1 MEKFGYLC
9 KAKTLAVL
17 GAACLATATSAFA
30 ATAVVQKLNYTDQLQ
45 SFYNPDR
52 GFYSHQVINFKPES
66 TTPPKPYS
74 NKIIHLR
81 ATIAAFS
88 DNATWKENNEEKH
101 GKTQDLTNAML
112 DDFRSYLE
120 QVRAQNSTVIVR
132 FCYDYNY
139 NGKGNQ
145 EPSQEWIL
153 KHTRQLSAVFN
164 EYKDVI
170 IFVEQGMYGPY
181 GEQHTSTISNPL
193 YVGEGLAT
201 LLQNTDHDVD
211 VGPRNPS
218 VIARGLGFSPETVLN
233 AAGDTTAWNYNV
245 SFNIDHPYF
254 KFKADSLKEDIYR
267 VGFFNDGYLGTQYD
281 YGTWGSVCATSI
293 CRQEAVAFM
302 ETYGKNVPYGGEAL
316 TTADGWKKINTVEF
330 LSYEG
335 FRTHTSYLNIS
346 WNYNLI
352 NEWKKSAFHPR
363 DTIDKAYESYTD
375 GEGTLQNT
383 AFKYIDDHLGYRYV
397 LRESKMMDS
406 LGTESVLKLD
416 MKIQNVGFGN
426 MTKERPITIV
436 LRPITE
442 SAKDTIYGDP
452 QEFKPCDAFDPQNIL
467 SRKVVLKSAL
477 DDNGNIADFDNVKS
491 ETTFDGINQVMAAVK
506 LPKTLSEGKYAVYLR
521 ISQYG
526 NWPADSNY
534 SAVRFANDSNYYDKK
549 TGANYIGSFVL
560 SKSAPM
566 VKPSKDACPSL
577 LPKSSSSAAQPKSSS
592 SEKTSII
599 PQAGLVSASTIH
611 VEIHANS
618 LTVQNARR
626 VEIFDLMGHKLMAR
640 DLPTQAATIPLN
652 KTPRGALLV
661 RAYGAGTVK
670 TQVVNLT
677 P

>member
-1 MEKFGYLC
+1 MEKFGYLR
-9 KAKTLAVL
+9 KARNLAVL
-17 GAACLATATSAFA
+17 GLACLAVTSAFA
-30 ATAVVQKLNYTDQLQ
+30 ASTVVQQLDYTDQLQ

-218 VIARGLGFSPETVLN
+218 VLARGLGFSPETVVD
-233 AAGDTTAWNYNV
+233 ASGDTTAWNYNV
-245 SFNIDHPYF
+245 SFNIEHPYF
-254 KFKADSLKEDIYR
+254 KMKADSLGKDIYR
-267 VGFFNDGYLGTQYD
+267 AGFYNDCYVGTEYD
-281 YGTWGSVCATSI
+281 YGTWGGNCKSSVC
-293 CRQEAVAFM
+293 REEGVAFM
-302 ETYGKNVPYGGEAL
+302 ENYAHHVPYGGEACSPPSGY
-316 TTADGWKKINTVEF
+316 AKINTAKF
-330 LSYEG
+330 ISYEA
-335 FRTHTSYLNIS
+335 FRTHTSYLNYEHT
-346 WNYNLI
+346 WALTKPDGG
-352 NEWKKSAFHPR
+352 EWRLEEFHPR
-363 DTIDKAYESYTD
+363 DTIDEAYESYTD

-406 LGTESVLKLD
+406 LGTGSLLKLD

-426 MTKERPITIV
+426 MTKKRPVTIV
-436 LRPITE
+436 LRSVTE
-442 SAKDTIYGDP
+442 SAGDTVYGTP
-452 QEFKPCDAFDPQNIL
+452 LELKQSGNFDPQDIL
-467 SRKVVLKSAL
+467 CRKVVLKSAF
-477 DDNGNIADFDNVKS
+477 DANGNIADYSNVQS
-491 ETTFDGINQVMAAVK
+491 ETISDGINDVKVAAQ
-506 LPKTLSEGKYAVYLR
+506 LPDTLPEGKYAVYLR

-534 SAVRFANDSNYYDKK
+534 SVVRFANDSAYYDKE
-549 TGANYIGSFVL
+549 TGANLVGSFVL
-560 SKSAPM
+560 SKKAPV
-566 VKPSKDACPSL
+566 VKPPT
-577 LPKSSSSAAQPKSSS
+577 SSSSAAQPKSSS
-592 SEKTSII
+592 SGNATTIYQARNIPGKTIRLENHG
-599 PQAGLVSASTIH
+599 QT
-611 VEIHANS
+611 

-626 VEIFDLMGHKLMAR
+626 VEIFDLMGHRLMAQ
-640 DLPTQAATIPLN
+640 DLQGTTTISL
-652 KTPRGALLV
+652 KSLPRTSLII
-661 RAYGAGTVK
+661 RTR
-670 TQVVNLT
+670 
-677 P
+677 

>member
-1 MEKFGYLC
+1 MAVFG
-9 KAKTLAVL
+9 V
-17 GAACLATATSAFA
+17 ACLTATSAFA
-30 ATAVVQKLNYTDQLQ
+30 ANTVVQPLNYTDQLQ

-52 GFYSHQVINFKPES
+52 GFYTPQVVHFKPTSIEA
-66 TTPPKPYS
+66 KPYG
-74 NKIIHLR
+74 NKFLHLR
-81 ATIAAFS
+81 ADISAFS
-88 DNATWKENNEEKH
+88 SNAKWNDTDPDAH
-101 GKTQDLTNAML
+101 GTTQDLTAEML
-112 DDFRSYLE
+112 NSFRNYLDLI
-120 QVRAQNSTVIVR
+120 RKQNGTVVVR
-132 FCYDYNY
+132 FSYDPWYE
-139 NGKGNQ
+139 GKKDQ
-145 EPSQEWIL
+145 EPEQETIL
-153 KHTRQLSAVFN
+153 KHVKQLSTVFN

-170 IFVEQGMYGPY
+170 TFVEQGMYGPY
-181 GEQHTSTISNPL
+181 GEQHSSTISNPL

-218 VIARGLGFSPETVLN
+218 VLARGLGFSPETVLN

-245 SFNIDHPYF
+245 SFNIEHSYF
-254 KFKADSLKEDIYR
+254 KLKADSLKEDIYR
-267 VGFFNDGYLGTQYD
+267 VGFYNDGYLGTQYD

-316 TTADGWKKINTVEF
+316 TTASGYKKINTVEF

-335 FRTHTSYLNIS
+335 FRTHTSYLNIQ
-346 WNYNLI
+346 WNNNLI
-352 NEWKKSAFHPR
+352 DEWKKTEFQPR
-363 DTIDKAYESYTD
+363 DTIDKAYKSYTD

-383 AFKYIDDHLGYRYV
+383 AFKYINDHLGYRYV

-406 LGTESVLKLD
+406 LGTESILKLD

-426 MTKERPITIV
+426 MTKERPVTIV
-436 LRPITE
+436 LRPITV
-442 SAKDTIYGDP
+442 SAGDTVYGEP
-452 QEFKPCDAFDPQNIL
+452 QEIKPCDSFDPQNLL

-534 SAVRFANDSNYYDKK
+534 SAVRFANDSTYYDKE

-560 SKSAPM
+560 SKSAPV

-577 LPKSSSSAAQPKSSS
+577 LPKSSSSASSSSAAQPESSN

-599 PQAGLVSASTIH
+599 PQVSQISTSAIH

-618 LTVQNARR
+618 LTVQNAQR

-652 KTPRGALLV
+652 KMPRGALLV

>member
-1 MEKFGYLC
+1 MEKFGYLN
-9 KAKTLAVL
+9 KVKFLTVF
-17 GAACLATATSAFA
+17 GVACLAATSAFA
-30 ATAVVQKLNYTDQLQ
+30 ANTVMQPLNYTDQLQ

-218 VIARGLGFSPETVLN
+218 VLARGLGFSPETVLN

-281 YGTWGSVCATSI
+281 YGTWGSICATSI

-426 MTKERPITIV
+426 MTKERPVTIV
-436 LRPITE
+436 LRPVTE
-442 SAKDTIYGDP
+442 SAGSAIYGEP
-452 QEFKPCDAFDPQNIL
+452 QEIKPCDRIDPQKIL

-477 DDNGNIADFDNVKS
+477 DENGNIADYDNVKS
-491 ETTFDGINQVMAAVK
+491 ETTFDGINDVKAAVK
-506 LPKTLSEGKYAVYLR
+506 LPSTLAEGKYAVYLR

-534 SAVRFANDSNYYDKK
+534 
-549 TGANYIGSFVL
+549 GSFVL
-560 SKSAPM
+560 SKKAPV
-566 VKPSKDACPSL
+566 VKPSKDVCPSL

-592 SEKTSII
+592 GNASLI
-599 PQAGLVSASTIH
+599 PQVSLVSANAIH
-611 VEIHANS
+611 MEILGNN
-618 LTVQNARR
+618 LVVQNARR
-626 VEIFDLMGHKLMAR
+626 VEIFDLMGHKLMVR
-640 DLPTQAATIPLN
+640 DLHTPSTAVSLN
-652 KTPRGALLV
+652 KMPLTALLV

-670 TQVVNLT
+670 TQVVNLK
-677 P
+677 

>member
-1 MEKFGYLC
+1 MEKFGYLR
-9 KAKTLAVL
+9 KARNLAVL
-17 GAACLATATSAFA
+17 GLACLAVTSAFA
-30 ATAVVQKLNYTDQLQ
+30 ASTVVQQLDYTDQLQ

-218 VIARGLGFSPETVLN
+218 VLARGLGFSPETVLN

-245 SFNIDHPYF
+245 SFNIEHPYF

-267 VGFFNDGYLGTQYD
+267 VGFYNDGYLGTQYD
-281 YGTWGSVCATSI
+281 YGTWGENCAYSVCREEGVS
-293 CRQEAVAFM
+293 FM

-352 NEWKKSAFHPR
+352 NEWKASEFHPR
-363 DTIDKAYESYTD
+363 DTIDEAYESYTD

-406 LGTESVLKLD
+406 LGTGSLLKLD

-426 MTKERPITIV
+426 MTKRRPVTII
-436 LRPITE
+436 LRNITE
-442 SAKDTIYGDP
+442 SAGDTVYGEP
-452 QEFKPCDAFDPQNIL
+452 LELQQEGDFDPQDIL
-467 SRKVVLKSAL
+467 CRKVVLRSAF
-477 DDNGNIADFDNVKS
+477 DDKGNIADYENVQS
-491 ETTFDGINQVMAAVK
+491 ETTFDGINDVNVVAK
-506 LPKTLSEGKYAVYLR
+506 LPDTLAEGKYAVYLR

-534 SAVRFANDSNYYDKK
+534 SVVRFANDSAYYDKE
-549 TGANYIGSFVL
+549 TGANLVGSFVL
-560 SKSAPM
+560 SKKAPV
-566 VKPSKDACPSL
+566 VKPPT
-577 LPKSSSSAAQPKSSS
+577 SSSSAAQPKSSS
-592 SEKTSII
+592 SGNATTIYQTRNIPGKTIRLENHG
-599 PQAGLVSASTIH
+599 QT
-611 VEIHANS
+611 
-618 LTVQNARR
+618 LTVTNARR
-626 VEIFDLMGHKLMAR
+626 VEIFDLMGHRLMAQ
-640 DLPTQAATIPLN
+640 DLQGTTTISLKN
-652 KTPRGALLV
+652 LPRTSLII
-661 RAYGAGTVK
+661 RTR
-670 TQVVNLT
+670 
-677 P
+677 

>member
-1 MEKFGYLC
+1 MEKFGYLS

-17 GAACLATATSAFA
+17 GAACLAATSAFA
-30 ATAVVQKLNYTDQLQ
+30 ATAVVQKLNYTDQQQ

-52 GFYSHQVINFKPES
+52 GFYRPQVIHFRPEAIDVN
-66 TTPPKPYS
+66 PYYK
-74 NKIIHLR
+74 NRLMHLR
-81 ATIAAFS
+81 AEISAFS
-88 DNATWKENNEEKH
+88 SNAVWNADEPDAH
-101 GKTQDLTNAML
+101 GTTRDLTDAML
-112 DDFRSYLE
+112 NSFRAYLDKI
-120 QVRAQNSTVIVR
+120 RATNSTVIVR
-132 FCYDYNY
+132 FSYDPWY
-139 NGKGNQ
+139 NGKGNM
-145 EPSQEWIL
+145 EPTQEWIL
-153 KHTRQLSAVFN
+153 KHVKQLSPVFN

-170 IFVEQGMYGPY
+170 TFVEQGMYGPY

-218 VIARGLGFSPETVLN
+218 VLARGLGFSPTTEVN

-267 VGFFNDGYLGTQYD
+267 VGFYNDGYLGTQYD

-316 TTADGWKKINTVEF
+316 TTASGYKKINTVEF

-335 FRTHTSYLNIS
+335 FRTHTSYLNIE
-346 WNYNLI
+346 WNNNLI
-352 NEWKKSAFHPR
+352 DEWKVSEFHPR
-363 DTIDKAYESYTD
+363 DTIDKVYESYTD

-406 LGTESVLKLD
+406 LGTESILKLD

-426 MTKERPITIV
+426 MTKERPVTIV
-436 LRPITE
+436 LRPVTV
-442 SAKDTIYGDP
+442 SAGDTVYGEP
-452 QEFKPCDAFDPQNIL
+452 QEIKPCNGFDPQNIL

-477 DDNGNIADFDNVKS
+477 DDNGNIADYDNVKS
-491 ETTFDGINQVMAAVK
+491 ETTFDGINQVMAAIK
-506 LPKTLSEGKYAVYLR
+506 LPKILSEGNYAVYLR

-534 SAVRFANDSNYYDKK
+534 SAVRFANDSNYYDKE

-560 SKSAPM
+560 SKSASV

-592 SEKTSII
+592 SEKASII
-599 PQAGLVSASTIH
+599 PQVSQVSTSTILM
-611 VEIHANS
+611 EIHANN
-618 LTVQNARR
+618 LMVQNARR
-626 VEIFDLMGHKLMAR
+626 VEIFDLMGHKLMAQ
-640 DLPTQAATIPLN
+640 DLHASSATIPLG
-652 KTPRGALLV
+652 KMPHSALLV
-661 RAYGAGTVK
+661 RAYDANTIKTLIVNVK
-670 TQVVNLT
+670 
-677 P
+677 